1 MSKVVIIINAEVSET
16 GKIIPASQVTEKMVE
31 AFENIA
37 LKQATE
43 TEVVAVGRIW
53 ANSWRPKNSEEI
65 IYCPLTIELPDY
77 LDFPGKAIY
86 RACQEIK
93 ETRLWVQE
101 HLEYKVT
108 TNKSSMGDLWLPV
121 VVTAKGPLY
130 GEVIAEGPLPNA
142 YEQPVDLTD
151 DLRHHLYRLA
161 YNLLEHLNSV
171 CGVYLLQFSWKG
183 EIVFDRVW
191 PFPAAPAIASLGV
204 QQPDLF
210 TCHWHC
216 ITGKPILDL
225 TISGMRE

>member
-1 MSKVVIIINAEVSET
+1 
-16 GKIIPASQVTEKMVE
+16 
-31 AFENIA
+31 
-37 LKQATE
+37 
-43 TEVVAVGRIW
+43 
-53 ANSWRPKNSEEI
+53 
-65 IYCPLTIELPDY
+65 
-77 LDFPGKAIY
+77 
-86 RACQEIK
+86 
-93 ETRLWVQE
+93 
-101 HLEYKVT
+101 
-108 TNKSSMGDLWLPV
+108 MGDLWLPV
-121 VVTAKGPLY
+121 IVTAKGPLY

-151 DLRHHLYRLA
+151 ELRHHLYGLA
-161 YNLLEHLNSV
+161 YKFLEYFKSV

-225 TISGMRE
+225 SISGMRD